1 MRIAITGA
9 NGFLGSHLLPFLS
22 EAYEVVELG
31 RKPNSVRNDYHH
43 YDLMV
48 EHSLEANALNEVNV
62 IIHTA
67 AITRVAKGDHPEK
80 WEKVRQ
86 ANVVS
91 TVELAKACFE
101 AGVQRFIFIS
111 SIKVHGESTACLSP
125 LTHDSPMNPCDDYAR
140 SKCEAECELRKLA
153 SLYNKELVIIRPP
166 MIYGPGVKANFISL
180 MRLVAKGLPLPF
192 GLIKQNSRSLVS
204 VNNLV
209 DLILTCIREP
219 RAANQ
224 IFLVSDNY
232 DVSTSEMVGE
242 MAKALGK
249 SNRQIPVPVWC
260 YRLVGKLLNK
270 SDVVDRLVNSLQV
283 DISHTEQ
290 TLSWT
295 PPQTLQD
302 GFKQT
307 AESFMKFKKCNGKH
321 DSFN

>member
-1 MRIAITGA
+1 MKIAITGA

-31 RKPNSVRNDYHH
+31 RKPNSVTNDYHH

-48 EHSLEANALNEVNV
+48 EHSLEASALNEVNV

-67 AITRVAKGDHPEK
+67 AITSVAKGYHPEK
-80 WEKVRQ
+80 WEKIRQ

-111 SIKVHGESTACLSP
+111 SIKVHGESTTCLSP
-125 LTHDSPMNPCDDYAR
+125 FIHDSPMNPCDDYAR
-140 SKCEAECELRKLA
+140 SKCEAERELWKLA
-153 SLYNKELVIIRPP
+153 SLYNRELVIIRPP

-204 VNNLV
+204 VKNLV

-219 RAANQ
+219 KAANQ
-224 IFLVSDNY
+224 TFLVSDNY
-232 DVSTSEMVGE
+232 DVSTSEMVCE
-242 MAKALGK
+242 MASALGK

-260 YRLVGKLLNK
+260 YKLVGKLLNK
-270 SDVVDRLVNSLQV
+270 SDVVDRLVSSLQV

-302 GFKQT
+302 GFTQT
-307 AESFMKFKKCNGKH
+307 AESFMKFKKYNGKT
-321 DSFN
+321 